1 MTEIELNKR
10 TPVERLI
17 IANTLIDSVIR
28 ESELELVNEKLSEC
42 MSGIET
48 ARHVLA
54 LMSEKDEYI
63 TDLEEECENL
73 SEYNRLLVNRVEEL
87 KK

>member
-10 TPVERLI
+10 TPIERLA

-42 MSGIET
+42 VKGVTSCI
-48 ARHVLA
+48 HVLG
-54 LMSEKDEYI
+54 LMEGVS
-63 TDLEEECENL
+63 
-73 SEYNRLLVNRVEEL
+73 
-87 KK
+87 